1 MVMGDQ
7 TMVGIVD
14 KALEIGGSDDLDIS
28 AYHQALVD
36 FIKKTDT
43 PMTIGVQGEWGSGK
57 TSLLN
62 QIWSKLE
69 EFNKEHN
76 DDENFLQI
84 WVNSWEH
91 SLLCSPEECLLKIVN
106 EIIHELL
113 AADVDKSKKDKVKDG
128 VQNLMKGALRIG
140 SSLAAGSAGES
151 AVDSLFSENANSI
164 KELRVQLKALV
175 EEIRELETNPYQR
188 VVVYVDDLDRIEPR
202 DAVSILELLKN
213 IFNIKDCVFVLAI
226 DYQVV
231 VKGLKE
237 KFGDPTPENEWEFRS
252 FFDKIIQL
260 PFKMPMGN
268 YDIGK
273 YVKSLLKDIQYNE
286 QLDED
291 LIESLVT
298 LSIGTNPR
306 SIKRLINSLSLIKI
320 LNDTKNDSDDEDN
333 NLDNNTISIDQESV
347 IDNVDVA
354 TVMLAMACLQI
365 ANSDLYDMLVTEP
378 VFTSWNED
386 FAYKL
391 TQGKEENDKSWEQN
405 FKQATESESKDF
417 DETWEKC
424 LFRVCY
430 VNPRQRPNAT
440 KYSKFL
446 SNLRAQY
453 NTTTKDGE
461 NYFQT
466 LIDTALKQ
474 TAVTSISA
482 TDKPNVRPPKGS
494 FKPHFN
500 VGYDDWVNRVKED
513 NPNYKNFPNE
523 ETTNVIKQFIDK
535 YKKDFNAVDDASEA
549 NKDNTAEYT
558 IKYAGWV
565 TFYHNKRKFF
575 GMGVKRNTKGEFI
588 SMEAYKNTKDNMVPL
603 RFTKANIFFNHGGK
617 VEIIDIE
624 NKKFKGNPS
633 YIEWMFTDIEPTK
646 VNITDPFIEFL
657 IKYSMEGLQQRI
669 EKDEKFVTYDMMKT
683 HLKNFQNKRR
693 DSNDFKNAVKVF
705 QDTYSPDNVKDI
717 DL

>member
-1 MVMGDQ
+1 
-7 TMVGIVD
+7 MVGIVD
-14 KALEIGGSDDLDIS
+14 QALPNKNAEDNLEISS
-28 AYHQALVD
+28 YHQALVE

-62 QIWSKLE
+62 QIWGKLDKE
-69 EFNKEHN
+69 NKESD

-106 EIIHELL
+106 EIINDLL
-113 AADVDKSKKDKVKDG
+113 AADGDKSRRDQVKDG

-140 SSLAAGSAGES
+140 SSLAVGSAGEA
-151 AVDSLFSENANSI
+151 AVDSFFSDNANSI
-164 KELRVQLKALV
+164 KELRSQLKNLV
-175 EEIRELETNPYQR
+175 QEIRQLETNPYQR

-273 YVKSLLKDIQYNE
+273 YVKSLLRDIQYNE
-286 QLDED
+286 QLDEE

-320 LNDTKNDSDDEDN
+320 LNDTKNDSDVEDN
-333 NLDNNTISIDQESV
+333 NLDNDSSSSDQESV

-365 ANSDLYDMLVTEP
+365 ANSDLYDMLVAEP
-378 VFTSWNED
+378 VFTSWNES
-386 FAYKL
+386 FAFKL
-391 TQGKEENDKSWEQN
+391 TQKKEENDKSWEQN
-405 FKQATESESKDF
+405 FKQATESKSGDF
-417 DETWEKC
+417 DEPWEEC

-453 NTTTKDGE
+453 DTTTKDGE
-461 NYFQT
+461 NKFQT

-500 VGYDDWVNRVKED
+500 VGYDDWINRVKED

-523 ETTNVIKQFIDK
+523 ETTNVIKQFIDT
-535 YKKDFNAVDDASEA
+535 YKNVFKAVDQESDA
-549 NKDNTAEYT
+549 NKDKTAEYT
-558 IKYAGWV
+558 IKYAGSV
-565 TFYHNKRKFF
+565 TFYHKKRKFL
-575 GMGVKRNTKGEFI
+575 GMGVRRNTKGEFI
-588 SMEAYKNTKDNMVPL
+588 EMKAYKNTKDNMAPL
-603 RFTKANIFFNHGGK
+603 RFTKANIFFDHGGK

-624 NKKFKGNPS
+624 NKKFNGNPS
-633 YIEWMFTDIEPTK
+633 YIEWMCTVFEPTK
-646 VNITDPFIEFL
+646 VNITVPFIEFL
-657 IKYSMEGLQQRI
+657 IKYSMEGLQQLL
-669 EKDEKFVTYDMMKT
+669 EKDENFVTYKMMKT
-683 HLKNFQNKRR
+683 HLNNFQNKRK

-705 QDTYSPDNVKDI
+705 QDTYSPDNLKDI

>member
-1 MVMGDQ
+1 
-7 TMVGIVD
+7 MVGIVD

-28 AYHQALVD
+28 AYHEALVD

-69 EFNKEHN
+69 EFNQEHD

-140 SSLAAGSAGES
+140 SSLAAGSAGQA
-151 AVDSLFSENANSI
+151 AVDSFFSENANSI

-260 PFKMPMGN
+260 PFTMPMGS

-286 QLDED
+286 ELDEE

-320 LNDTKNDSDDEDN
+320 LNDTKNDPDSDDNDSS
-333 NLDNNTISIDQESV
+333 ISNEGSV
-347 IDNVDVA
+347 INNVDVA
-354 TVMLAMACLQI
+354 TVMLAMVCLQI
-365 ANSDLYDMLVTEP
+365 ANSDVYDMLVAEP
-378 VFTSWNED
+378 TFVTSWNDD

-391 TQGKEENDKSWEQN
+391 TQKKEENDKSWEQN
-405 FKQATESESKDF
+405 FKQARESDDF
-417 DETWEKC
+417 DEDWEKC
-424 LFRVCY
+424 LYRVCY

-446 SNLRAQY
+446 SDLRDEY
-453 NTTTKDGE
+453 DPE
-461 NYFQT
+461 DFQK
-466 LIDTALKQ
+466 LIATALKQ
-474 TAVTSISA
+474 TAVTSVSA

-500 VGYDDWVNRVKED
+500 VGYDDWIQRVKED
-513 NPNYKNFPNE
+513 NSDYSNFPNE
-523 ETTNVIKQFIDK
+523 KSTDVIKQFIDT
-535 YKKDFNAVDDASEA
+535 YKKVYKAVDQESEA
-549 NKDNTAEYT
+549 NKDKTAEHT

-575 GMGVKRNTKGEFI
+575 GMGIKRNTKGEFI
-588 SMEAYKNTKDNMVPL
+588 SMEIYKNTKDKMVPL
-603 RFTKANIFFNHGGK
+603 RFTKANISFDHGGK
-617 VEIIDIE
+617 VEIIDVE
-624 NKKFKGNPS
+624 NKKLKGNPS
-633 YIEWMFTDIEPTK
+633 YIEWMFTNFEPTK
-646 VNITDPFIEFL
+646 VNISDPFIEFI

-669 EKDEKFVTYDMMKT
+669 EKDEKFITYDIMKM
-683 HLKNFQNKRR
+683 HVKNFQNKRR
-693 DSNDFKNAVKVF
+693 DSNDFKDAVKIF
-705 QDTYSPDNVKDI
+705 QNIYNPKNLKDI

>member
-1 MVMGDQ
+1 
-7 TMVGIVD
+7 MVGIVD
-14 KALEIGGSDDLDIS
+14 KALEVGGSDDLDIS
-28 AYHQALVD
+28 AYHEALVD

-69 EFNKEHN
+69 EFNQEHD

-140 SSLAAGSAGES
+140 SSLAAGSAGEA
-151 AVDSLFSENANSI
+151 AVNSFFSENANSI

-260 PFKMPMGN
+260 PFTMPMGS

-286 QLDED
+286 ELDEE

-320 LNDTKNDSDDEDN
+320 LNDTKNDPDSDDNDSSIN
-333 NLDNNTISIDQESV
+333 NEGSV
-347 IDNVDVA
+347 INNVDVA
-354 TVMLAMACLQI
+354 TVMLAMVCLQI
-365 ANSDLYDMLVTEP
+365 ANSDVYDMLVAEP
-378 VFTSWNED
+378 TFVTSWNDD

-391 TQGKEENDKSWEQN
+391 TQKKEENDKSWEQN
-405 FKQATESESKDF
+405 FKQAKESDDF
-417 DETWEKC
+417 DEDWEKC
-424 LFRVCY
+424 LYRVCY

-446 SNLRAQY
+446 SDLRDEY
-453 NTTTKDGE
+453 DPE
-461 NYFQT
+461 DFQK
-466 LIDTALKQ
+466 LIATALKQ
-474 TAVTSISA
+474 TAVTSVSA

-500 VGYDDWVNRVKED
+500 VGYDDWIQRVKED
-513 NPNYKNFPNE
+513 NPDYSNFPNE
-523 ETTNVIKQFIDK
+523 KSTDVIKQFIDT
-535 YKKDFNAVDDASEA
+535 YKKVYKAVDQESEA
-549 NKDNTAEYT
+549 NKDKTAEHT

-575 GMGVKRNTKGEFI
+575 GMGIKRNTKGEFI
-588 SMEAYKNTKDNMVPL
+588 SMEIYKNTKDNMVPL
-603 RFTKANIFFNHGGK
+603 RFTKANISFDHGGK
-617 VEIIDIE
+617 VEIIDVE
-624 NKKFKGNPS
+624 NKKLKGNPS
-633 YIEWMFTDIEPTK
+633 YIEWMFTNFEPTK
-646 VNITDPFIEFL
+646 VNITGPFMEFL

-669 EKDEKFVTYDMMKT
+669 EKDEKFITYDIMKM
-683 HLKNFQNKRR
+683 HVKNFQNKRR
-693 DSNDFKNAVKVF
+693 DSNDFKDAVKIF
-705 QDTYSPDNVKDI
+705 QNTYNPENLKDI